1 MELSI
6 LDFILINFVSYVF
19 GIGTGLVICLKNK
32 DKLLVKSRSND
43 NLSLRQFQQ
52 NNNQSHYDPPPPP
65 IIAAS
70 APPPDKVPIKI
81 TVE

>member
-19 GIGTGLVICLKNK
+19 GIGTGIVICLKNK

-43 NLSLRQFQQ
+43 NLSSRQFQQ
-52 NNNQSHYDPPPPP
+52 NSQLHYSPPPP
-65 IIAAS
+65 IITAS
-70 APPPDKVPIKI
+70 APPPPLDKTPIKI